1 MQVIRAEWEKRNIGV
16 DCVELNAESDDSLN
30 EFSSAIEQ
38 LTAEYQ
44 VIRIPAGRTDML
56 LAAQTL
62 GYRVIEM
69 NAQLSRSTQG
79 YTLPS
84 IYRRFESQIDIVQ
97 ADQEGV
103 RRALDE
109 IRSAN
114 VFVTDRVAK
123 DPFFGPEKAGN
134 RYYHWSRD
142 VLDRGGRLY
151 SVMYG
156 NEAVGFALNYTDDG
170 NTYNAFLGGVFPGA
184 ANKGLGF
191 LPLHA
196 NVSMIIAQGGKRVV
210 TGVSTNNL
218 PILRLHLLFGFTIQT
233 MSYVLIK
240 HLRVADHAAQR

>member
-109 IRSAN
+109 IRSGN

-123 DPFFGPEKAGN
+123 DPFFGPEKRAIAITIGL
-134 RYYHWSRD
+134 D
-142 VLDRGGRLY
+142 VLDEAGGSTR
-151 SVMYG
+151 SCG
-156 NEAVGFALNYTDDG
+156 NEAVGLLSTAPMMATRTCL
-170 NTYNAFLGGVFPGA
+170 LGGVFPGA
-184 ANKGLGF
+184 ANRAWIP
-191 LPLHA
+191 PLRMCRR
-196 NVSMIIAQGGKRVV
+196 SSPRKESSQGVDEQPSDTEV
-210 TGVSTNNL
+210 AFVWVHHTD
-218 PILRLHLLFGFTIQT
+218 HE
-233 MSYVLIK
+233 
-240 HLRVADHAAQR
+240 LRVDQALEGGGSCCQR